1 MDKLELAQVT
11 VGRGS
16 FQKKLAPG
24 TYSIP
29 IELLNGGR
37 SESTKQYTSAGYMKE
52 TSMAGGCFPGNATL
66 VIHKDGTATL
76 TTATQ
81 AIEAMGM
88 LDAANDWTVYENTQ
102 NYLDGNATATSGN
115 RYKIGRAS
123 CRERV

>member
-1 MDKLELAQVT
+1 M
-11 VGRGS
+11 
-16 FQKKLAPG
+16 
-24 TYSIP
+24 
-29 IELLNGGR
+29 
-37 SESTKQYTSAGYMKE
+37 
-52 TSMAGGCFPGNATL
+52 FPGNATF

-115 RYKIGRAS
+115 RYKAHVDKTYTVNGKKKPAQISFIVPDLKAECCCSQNVYKCYEHQSGCVHWS
-123 CRERV
+123 